1 MQALVKTHRVAPLIP
16 DDSTRLRIIS
26 YPDPI
31 LRRVCLEVGDFGEP
45 LRRLAARMI
54 ELMHES
60 KGVGLAAPQVGVPV
74 RVFVCNP
81 TGEPGDD
88 TVFVNPK
95 LENLSGAVEHE
106 EGCLSIPEASVLM
119 RRAKHTTITARNVE
133 GEPFE
138 RSAEELLARI
148 WQHENDHLNGR
159 LIIDHMSDTDELAN
173 RRILKELRDKHRG
186 ARKR

>member
-1 MQALVKTHRVAPLIP
+1 MQAHVKTHRVAPLIP

-45 LRRLAARMI
+45 LRQLAARMI

-106 EGCLSIPEASVLM
+106 EGCLSIP
-119 RRAKHTTITARNVE
+119 ARNVE